1 MRHSYRNPHFRIAK
15 IPSDLVKPIVMKH
28 PTIYSFCCGVILAA
42 APLTGYARP
51 IDFSEVS
58 LWVRAHQSEA
68 DIKEDVAT
76 RKLMH
81 PLTPQQE
88 NTLKAQGASDSLI
101 QSLRN
106 SNYVA
111 SKEEVAAIET
121 AHATATKTSS
131 EQAVT
136 NHGPH
141 VTIMNVAF
149 GHSINLSQWGGSDY
163 DIAFY
168 SYRVAGE
175 DHIQPAIID
184 NTRTGTD
191 VARTIPLVSEDETF
205 SHDRFPTNETRNWRY
220 TPYDARGDLRD
231 ERFNFS
237 DSVATSS
244 RAFSRVLYIDW
255 DNPVRI
261 EGQPYNFFHVYGA
274 GGVSLYYIGKASDRG
289 ATVAVVSDRL

>member
-1 MRHSYRNPHFRIAK
+1 
-15 IPSDLVKPIVMKH
+15 MKH
-28 PTIYSFCCGVILAA
+28 PTIYSFCCGLILAA

-58 LWVRAHQSEA
+58 LWVRAHQSDA
-68 DIKEDVAT
+68 DIKDDVAH

-88 NTLKAQGASDSLI
+88 STLKAQGASDSLI
-101 QSLRN
+101 QSLRGN
-106 SNYVA
+106 NNVA
-111 SKEEVAAIET
+111 SKEEVAAAES
-121 AHATATKTSS
+121 AHAAAVKAAAEQGAT
-131 EQAVT
+131 V
-136 NHGPH
+136 HGPQ
-141 VTIMNVAF
+141 VTVMNVAF

-163 DIAFY
+163 EIAFY

-175 DHIQPAIID
+175 DYVQPALVD
-184 NTRTGTD
+184 PTRTGTD
-191 VARTIPLVSEDETF
+191 VSRTIPLVGEDDAF
-205 SHDRFPTNETRNWRY
+205 GQDRSPTHETRNWRY

-231 ERFNFS
+231 NRFNFS

-244 RAFSRVLYIDW
+244 RAFSRPLPIDW
-255 DNPVRI
+255 DNPVHI